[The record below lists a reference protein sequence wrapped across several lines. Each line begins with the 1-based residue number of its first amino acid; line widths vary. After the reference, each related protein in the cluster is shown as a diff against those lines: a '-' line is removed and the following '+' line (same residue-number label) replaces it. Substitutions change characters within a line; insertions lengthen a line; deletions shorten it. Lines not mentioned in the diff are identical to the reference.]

1 MFPSDPLPPDL
12 SPHFAVGISAWYFLP
27 WALGSA
33 PGSQGGLSGS
43 MFLSPEASRSRI
55 RLFCLPLQWVCE
67 CVCTRTASW
76 HCTLNAFSHSI
87 LPVNSDMLHLP
98 VSLTIGPSC
107 KCYRNLRFLFSTVRT
122 HFKLASLPLKPTKS
136 KKKKNNKLKSSINTS
151 WFVTEVDKQW
161 SLISNPILLV
171 QLAKAV
177 IYLWRINYTGY
188 TKELCQLHITYIAL
202 Y

>member
-12 SPHFAVGISAWYFLP
+12 SPLYTVGISAWYFLP

-55 RLFCLPLQWVCE
+55 RLFCLPLQWVCQ
-67 CVCTRTASW
+67 CVCTRTALW
-76 HCTLNAFSHSI
+76 HSKYIFPQYFASQLRYVPLASKFDNTTQLQ
-87 LPVNSDMLHLP
+87 MLQ
-98 VSLTIGPSC
+98 
-107 KCYRNLRFLFSTVRT
+107 KLRFLFSSVRA

-161 SLISNPILLV
+161 SFISNPILLLCTV
-171 QLAKAV
+171 GQSH
-177 IYLWRINYTGY
+177 YLFMKN
-188 TKELCQLHITYIAL
+188 QLHRL

>member
-12 SPHFAVGISAWYFLP
+12 SPLYTVGISAWYFLP

-55 RLFCLPLQWVCE
+55 RLFYLPLQWVCQ
-67 CVCTRTASW
+67 CVCTRTALW
-76 HCTLNAFSHSI
+76 HSKYIFPQYFASQLRYAPLASKFDNTTQLQ
-87 LPVNSDMLHLP
+87 MLQ
-98 VSLTIGPSC
+98 
-107 KCYRNLRFLFSTVRT
+107 KLRFLFSTVRT

-136 KKKKNNKLKSSINTS
+136 KKKKNNKLKSSINAS
-151 WFVTEVDKQW
+151 WFVTEVDIGLS
-161 SLISNPILLV
+161 SLTPCSSFV

-188 TKELCQLHITYIAL
+188 TKELCQLHIT
-202 Y
+202 